1 MLYSKL
7 PNILNDINT
16 LLLPIVCFGCNAR
29 LNRGEKH
36 LCTIC
41 RNQIPLTEFTFNE
54 ENAVD
59 RIFYGIIN
67 VKKASSFLLFTE
79 IGIVKNL
86 IHNLKYKNQ
95 KQIGSFIGD
104 WYGQILVENNYLKD
118 IDYIIPV
125 PLHPKKKRKR
135 GYNQVSL
142 FGENLAKHLNTTF
155 LEGVLIKTAN
165 TKTQTKKGRINRW
178 QSSKKLYELTDTS
191 ILENKNVLLIDD
203 VITTGATMEICAKA
217 LQETRNITIYVCS
230 MAVVL

>member
-1 MLYSKL
+1 M
-7 PNILNDINT
+7 
-16 LLLPIVCFGCNAR
+16 
-29 LNRGEKH
+29 
-36 LCTIC
+36 CTIC

-54 ENAVD
+54 ENAID

-178 QSSKKLYELTDTS
+178 QSPKKLYELTDTS

-217 LQETRNITIYVCS
+217 LQKTRNITIYVCS

>member
-1 MLYSKL
+1 M
-7 PNILNDINT
+7 
-16 LLLPIVCFGCNAR
+16 CFGCNAR

-54 ENAVD
+54 ENAID

-178 QSSKKLYELTDTS
+178 QSPKKLYELTDTS

-217 LQETRNITIYVCS
+217 LQKTRNITIYVCS

>member
-1 MLYSKL
+1 M
-7 PNILNDINT
+7 
-16 LLLPIVCFGCNAR
+16 CFGCNAR

-41 RNQIPLTEFTFNE
+41 RNQIPLTEFTFNV

-59 RIFYGIIN
+59 RIFYGRIN
-67 VKKASSFLLFTE
+67 IKKASSFMFFSE

-95 KQIGSFIGD
+95 EQIGTFIGD
-104 WYGQILVENNYLKD
+104 WYGQILTENGELNN

-142 FGENLAKHLNTTF
+142 FGERLAKHLNTTF
-155 LEGVLIKTAN
+155 LENILIKTAN
-165 TKTQTKKGRINRW
+165 TKTQTKKRRINRL
-178 QSSKKLYELTDTS
+178 QGNKKLYTLANTS
-191 ILENKNVLLIDD
+191 VLQNKNILLIDD
-203 VITTGATMEICAKA
+203 VITTGATIEICAKT
-217 LQETRNITIYVCS
+217 LLETPGITIYVCS